1 MVEWSGTMYE
11 MPDVEMSA
19 ITKFPV
25 PTGCDP

>member
-1 MVEWSGTMYE
+1 MYE